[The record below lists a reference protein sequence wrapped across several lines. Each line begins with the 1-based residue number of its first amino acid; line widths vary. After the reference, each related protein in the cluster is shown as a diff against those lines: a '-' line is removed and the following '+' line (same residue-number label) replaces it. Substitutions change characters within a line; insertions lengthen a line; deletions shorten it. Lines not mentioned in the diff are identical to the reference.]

1 MKYFHIEITRQE
13 FLYSAIRERR
23 KSGRPLELIIGT
35 EHRDEVVRNLERL
48 GSVTHNYRLIPYA
61 AVLCSPE
68 DASLLVSRRY
78 SDFRNISIELSNDIS
93 LPSPKIRK
101 ARADYWHL
109 DAIGAYRARQISPGN
124 AKIGIIDTGAE
135 FSHPEIGKNLRG
147 GHNFVSPTEPA
158 DDNGHGTHVA
168 GLISGIGC
176 GVAQGAELY
185 ALKILDRRGS
195 GSEANAIAAVEW
207 AVLNGLDLVNMSF
220 GSRIGSAAFQRM
232 INVASGKGLSM
243 VAAAGNDGG
252 YYASYP
258 AAFENVIAVAAV
270 DKNLQHAE
278 FSNIFPANDISA
290 PGVGITS
297 SYLNGT
303 YAVLDGTSMACPLVT
318 GSLALI
324 RGNLEQILKET
335 ASPLHWDGDYG
346 DSEVFGAGL
355 VRADRMAERME
366 KYSARRLLEFAG
378 KVLW

>member
-35 EHRDEVVRNLERL
+35 RNDGVVRNLERL
-48 GSVTHNYRLIPYA
+48 GQVTHNYRLIPYA

-68 DASLLVSRRY
+68 DASLLVSRKY

-93 LPSPKIRK
+93 LPSPKIRNVK
-101 ARADYWHL
+101 ADYWHL
-109 DAIGAYRARQISPGN
+109 DAIGAYRARQISSGN

-135 FSHPEIGKNLRG
+135 FSHPEIAKNLKG
-147 GHNFVSPTEPA
+147 GYNFVNPKAEPA

-168 GLISGIGC
+168 GLISGMGC
-176 GVAQGAELY
+176 GVSPGAELY
-185 ALKILDRRGS
+185 ALKILDGKGS
-195 GSEANAIAAVEW
+195 GGEANAIAAIEW

-220 GSRIGSAAFQRM
+220 GSSIGSAAFQRM
-232 INVASGKGLSM
+232 INVASMKGLSM

-318 GSLALI
+318 GSLARI
-324 RGNLEQILKET
+324 RGNLEEILKET
-335 ASPLHWDGDYG
+335 ASPLHWNGDYG